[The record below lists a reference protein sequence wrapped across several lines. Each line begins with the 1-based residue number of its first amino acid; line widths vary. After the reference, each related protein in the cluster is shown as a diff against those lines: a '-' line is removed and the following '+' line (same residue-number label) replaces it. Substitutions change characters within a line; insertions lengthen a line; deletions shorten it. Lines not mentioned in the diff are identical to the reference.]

1 MSQKISVDAISD
13 YKVEE
18 AIRRVSINISNS
30 YPDAKKILVSSV
42 AGKEGKSFVSLQL
55 ARILGAR
62 GSKVLY
68 IDGDLRSGLS
78 SETGLAEYMEGKAKA
93 ESIVCET
100 NCKNLSVIP
109 AGKQQ
114 VMIDEVLL
122 EKLLKGLEDAYEYII
137 MDTPS
142 LGEVADGILSGK
154 FCDGVLLVVEP
165 EIVTEKR
172 IRTVKTELERNGCKI
187 LGVVLNKVM

>member
-1 MSQKISVDAISD
+1 MSQKINVDAISD

-68 IDGDLRSGLS
+68 IDGDL
-78 SETGLAEYMEGKAKA
+78 
-93 ESIVCET
+93 
-100 NCKNLSVIP
+100 
-109 AGKQQ
+109 
-114 VMIDEVLL
+114 
-122 EKLLKGLEDAYEYII
+122 
-137 MDTPS
+137 
-142 LGEVADGILSGK
+142 
-154 FCDGVLLVVEP
+154 
-165 EIVTEKR
+165 
-172 IRTVKTELERNGCKI
+172 
-187 LGVVLNKVM
+187 